1 MLKDGSLLKLEL
13 IVAVTNFG
21 KLLSIDPL
29 DMRLQYSNNKVIPST
44 PRKT

>member
-29 DMRLQYSNNKVIPST
+29 DMRLQYSSNKVFLST
-44 PRKT
+44 SSKK